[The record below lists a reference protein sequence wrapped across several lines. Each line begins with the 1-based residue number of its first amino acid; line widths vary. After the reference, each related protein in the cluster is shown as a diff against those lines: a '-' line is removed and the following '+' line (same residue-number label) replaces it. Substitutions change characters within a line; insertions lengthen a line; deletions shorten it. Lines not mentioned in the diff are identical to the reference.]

1 VKPEFIAVEGEQDTD
16 HPWMLRTSK
25 GKFRNYPG
33 GKHHATEA
41 NALAAREKEILSAT
55 MRHETVN
62 W

>member
-1 VKPEFIAVEGEQDTD
+1 MKPEFLPVEGEEGTE
-16 HPWMLRTSK
+16 HPWMLKTHT

-33 GKHHATEA
+33 GKFHATEA
-41 NALAAREKEILSAT
+41 NALAAREKEILGAT